1 MPFLSRIGSSSAKA
15 VGFSSSLDVFDV
27 VVSSNSTQLDLRTH
41 ALANGWDG
49 TKRVLLTINSG
60 IYLYSTST
68 STPALT
74 ISGSFP
80 QGVFIVNNGIIVGKG
95 GNGGRAGDSAY
106 YSSDTP
112 DNSSPGLPG
121 GNALSISTAV
131 NITNNGTIAGGGGG
145 GGGGMSINTVSE
157 YYNAWS
163 GGAGGGGG
171 GGGRGGL
178 SNSTGAVG
186 GLSYGTAPGYF
197 PDTDGSSGSAG
208 TYLSAGAGG
217 ASGSAG
223 VPPLLFGGNGGSGGN
238 WGAAGSAGATV
249 SGTNVGSAGAGG
261 AAGKYA
267 TGNSYITWLVS
278 GTRLGGVA

>member
-106 YSSDTP
+106 YIVDDP
-112 DNSSPGLPG
+112 QDSSPGLPG
-121 GNALSISTAV
+121 GDALSISTAV

-145 GGGGMSINTVSE
+145 GGGGMSINTVTSE
-157 YYNAWS
+157 YNAWL

-178 SNSTGAVG
+178 SNSSGAVG
-186 GLSYGTAPGYF
+186 GRSYASSTGYI
-197 PDTDGSSGSAG
+197 PTINGSSGGDG

-217 ASGSAG
+217 TRGNAG
-223 VPPLLFGGNGGSGGN
+223 TNLYAGNGGSGGN